1 MQLEDAKHVGYA
13 CEDIANDIKVNL
25 KGQSD
30 KMQNRTI
37 KSLFD
42 IQN

>member
-25 KGQSD
+25 NGQSE
-30 KMQNRTI
+30 KMQNKTL
-37 KSLFD
+37 KSVFD
-42 IQN
+42 I